1 MRVAPAWVLVWTA
14 ALSSLIALAQNM
26 VEPDPPAIEPAG
38 QQADTMLSP
47 EVDAAALQDVDEED
61 EILNYRPMFEA
72 IGLDVTDE
80 ELELM
85 AESAAANLADYV
97 EIRGVELGPDVA
109 PWDPTMLPRLAPEAR
124 VRRAIHGALPL
135 LQTPSATAADADAPL
150 WTLSIAE
157 MGAKLR
163 AGEISVVELTRA
175 HLDHLAAIDRDLA
188 CVITMLD
195 ERALAQAKV
204 LDDEIARG
212 AWRGPLH
219 GIPWGAKDLLAVAG
233 APTTWGAEPFREQR
247 FDTDAEVVQRLDA
260 AGAVL
265 IAKLT
270 LGALAMG
277 DVWFGGRTNSPWN
290 LKAGSSGSS
299 AGSAA
304 AVSAGGVAFALGSE
318 TLGSLM
324 SPSVRCGVSALRP
337 TFGRISRVGAMPLS
351 WSMDKLGPM
360 ARTVQE
366 AMLVMDVIA
375 GPGSNPAALADSG
388 LVWSAWQPD
397 ERPLATTMEVPLLR
411 VGLLKGDALAVE
423 IVDELEARLPEGVL
437 LQRIELPTL
446 PLTPMPSNA
455 LVITLSAEAAA
466 SFDAITRDGRDD
478 LLVSQSASSW
488 PNLFRT
494 SRLIP
499 AVEYLQAMRA
509 RSLLTQEMQALF
521 NKVDVIVHSPFVGD
535 LLTVSNLTGHPAVV
549 MPVLREGAARPRAI
563 SMTAGLG
570 DDAFLARVAAV
581 WQRQAPRVFPP
592 AFARESP
599 ADRAPK
605 DAASASDD
613 E

>member
-1 MRVAPAWVLVWTA
+1 MRAAPAWVLVWTA
-14 ALSSLIALAQNM
+14 ALSSLFALAQN
-26 VEPDPPAIEPAG
+26 VIEPDPEPVPAPQG
-38 QQADTMLSP
+38 HPLQAD
-47 EVDAAALQDVDEED
+47 DDEGVLD
-61 EILNYRPMFEA
+61 YGPLFAA
-72 IGLDVTDE
+72 IGLDMTDE
-80 ELELM
+80 ELEQM
-85 AESAAANLADYV
+85 VESAAANLSDYV
-97 EIRGVELGPDVA
+97 EIRGVELGPNVA

-124 VRRAIHGALPL
+124 VRRAIYGALPD
-135 LQTPSATAADADAPL
+135 LQTPSASPSLQGAPL

-175 HLDHLAAIDRDLA
+175 HLDHLIAIDRELA
-188 CVITMLD
+188 CVITLL
-195 ERALAQAKV
+195 EARAMAQAEV
-204 LDDEIARG
+204 LDAEIARG

-247 FDTDAEVVQRLDA
+247 FDTDAEVVERLDA

-265 IAKLT
+265 LAKLS

-290 LKAGSSGSS
+290 PKAGSSGSS

-304 AVSAGGVAFALGSE
+304 AVSAGGVAFAIGSE

-324 SPSVRCGVSALRP
+324 SPSVRCGVSSLRP
-337 TFGRISRVGAMPLS
+337 TFGRVSRVGAMPLS

-360 ARTVQE
+360 ARTIQE

-423 IVDELEARLPEGVL
+423 IADELEARLPEGVL
-437 LQRIELPTL
+437 MQRIELPTL
-446 PLTPMPSNA
+446 PLAPMPSNA

-466 SFDAITRDGRDD
+466 SFDALTRDGRDD
-478 LLVSQSASSW
+478 MLVSQAANSW
-488 PNLFRT
+488 PNVFRT

-499 AVEYLQAMRA
+499 AVEYIQAMRA
-509 RSLLTQEMQALF
+509 RSLLTEQMQGLF
-521 NKVDVIVHSPFVGD
+521 DQVDVIVHSPFVGD
-535 LLTVSNLTGHPAVV
+535 LLTVTNLTGHPALV
-549 MPVLREGAARPRAI
+549 MPVLRAGAPRPRAI

-570 DDAFLARVAAV
+570 DEALLARVAAV
-581 WQRQAPRVFPP
+581 WQRAAPRVFPP
-592 AFARESP
+592 AFASP
-599 ADRAPK
+599 KALDPAPE
-605 DAASASDD
+605 DAPGALDD
-613 E
+613 K